1 MRTRFV
7 FLTLLMSVLMLTGCS
22 SSRDFDDI
30 RAEMQRLDERPT
42 GTVPDVPEYESQELF
57 FYSASDMRSPFRSP
71 VQEQEALPTIVDSG
85 VAPDSDREPE
95 ALESFSLSTLTM
107 VGHIESAGGGL
118 RALVVDPTGEL
129 HQVRPG
135 QYMGQNHGRVV
146 SVTAQR
152 VELQEI
158 VPSGRGGWLER
169 PQTLSVSE

>member
-1 MRTRFV
+1 MSTRFV
-7 FLTLLMSVLMLTGCS
+7 YLVLMTSVLMLAGCS

-42 GTVPDVPEYESQELF
+42 GSVPDVPEYESQELF
-57 FYSASDMRSPFRSP
+57 FYSASDVRSPFRAP
-71 VQEQEALPTIVDSG
+71 VQEQEALPTIVDTG

-95 ALESFSLSTLTM
+95 ALESYSLSELTM
-107 VGHIESAGGGL
+107 VGHIEPAGGGI

-129 HQVRPG
+129 HQVRSG

-152 VELQEI
+152 VELLEI